1 MEGKGIIEALEERV
15 KLLEERLA
23 VAEKRIELDEKEL
36 IAIRK
41 GVKMERES
49 LNFIV
54 SRYAWTLD
62 KKTAAGI
69 LGVTRATVYAMIRDG
84 RLSELPD
91 GRISASSVA
100 DYMDGNGGQSVPL
113 KRGKKRGQSA

>member
-1 MEGKGIIEALEERV
+1 MKSALQTPKSESSLTRRNSSRSARGV
-15 KLLEERLA
+15 KL
-23 VAEKRIELDEKEL
+23 
-36 IAIRK
+36 
-41 GVKMERES
+41 ERES

-100 DYMDGNGGQSVPL
+100 DYMDGNGGQFVPL
-113 KRGKKRGQSA
+113 KRGKKRGLSA